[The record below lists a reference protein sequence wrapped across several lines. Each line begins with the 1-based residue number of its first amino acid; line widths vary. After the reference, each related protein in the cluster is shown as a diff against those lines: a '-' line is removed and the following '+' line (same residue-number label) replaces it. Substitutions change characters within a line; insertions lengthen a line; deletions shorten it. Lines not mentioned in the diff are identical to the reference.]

1 MADASTW
8 AVFIIFAVL
17 AVGAFG
23 FILLVTR
30 YKRCASDEILVVYGR
45 IKGGA
50 ASRCIHGG
58 AVMVWPL
65 VQEYKKISLT
75 PMTISIPLDNALS
88 LQNIRINVPS
98 TFTVG
103 VSTNPLIMANAAE
116 RLLHLTKE
124 AIEAMAQ
131 EIILGQL
138 RLTVASLT
146 IEQINQDRDSFLELI
161 RDNVGAELHK
171 LGLYLINVNIIDITD
186 ESNYIES
193 IGKKAASGAVNK
205 ALVDVANAER
215 DGAIGKANAD
225 RDREVQVANNVA
237 ESQKGQKTAEVDR
250 RVYIQQQE
258 ALGVQGENLSRAEI
272 ASYQADLDEKEAHAM
287 QRAEVA
293 RRTAEMEVQKAQYM
307 LEQERLR
314 AEEIVKE
321 EISKTQIEIASEAE
335 AERLRRIARGEADA
349 VLARYNAEAEGT
361 KAVLEAKA
369 NGYKQL
375 VDSAGGDV
383 KAAATL
389 LMVEKIEE
397 IVARQTEAIANLQI
411 DKITVWDSGTGGSE
425 GGSTANFVSSLIR
438 SLPPVHDV
446 AKMAGVDL
454 PDYLG
459 SMKEE

>member
-1 MADASTW
+1 MADSSTW
-8 AVFIIFAVL
+8 AVLIIFAVL
-17 AVGAFG
+17 AIGAFG

-30 YKRCASDEILVVYGR
+30 YKRCSSDEILVVYGR
-45 IKGGA
+45 IRGGK

-58 AVMVWPL
+58 ATMVWPL
-65 VQEYKKISLT
+65 IQEHKKISLT

-103 VSTNPLIMANAAE
+103 VSTNPLIMNNAAE
-116 RLLHLTKE
+116 RLLHLTKNE
-124 AIEAMAQ
+124 IEAMAQ

-146 IEQINQDRDSFLELI
+146 IEQINQDRDAFLELI

-186 ESNYIES
+186 ESYYINS
-193 IGKKAASGAVNK
+193 FGKKAAAGAVNK

-225 RDREVQVANNVA
+225 RDREVQVAQNVA
-237 ESQKGQKTAEVDR
+237 ESQKGQKSAEVDR
-250 RVYIQQQE
+250 RVFVQQQE
-258 ALGVQGENLSRAEI
+258 ATGVQGENLSRAEI
-272 ASYQADLDEKEAHAM
+272 AAYQADLEEKEAAAM

-293 RRTAEMEVQKAQYM
+293 RRTAEMEVQKAQYN

-314 AEEIVKE
+314 AEEIVRE
-321 EISKTQIEIASEAE
+321 EISKTQIEIAAEAE
-335 AERLRRIARGEADA
+335 AERQRRIAQGEADA
-349 VLARYNAEAEGT
+349 ILARYNAEAEGT
-361 KAVLEAKA
+361 RAVLEAKA

-375 VDSAGGDV
+375 VASAGGDP

-389 LMVEKIEE
+389 LMVEKIED
-397 IVARQTEAIANLQI
+397 IVARQTEAISNLQI
-411 DKITVWDSGTGGSE
+411 DKITVWDSGNGGE
-425 GGSTANFVSSLIR
+425 GGSTANFVSSLIH

>member
-1 MADASTW
+1 MADAGFW
-8 AVFIIFAVL
+8 AVFIVFGVL
-17 AVGAFG
+17 AIAAFG
-23 FILLVTR
+23 IILVATR

-45 IKGGA
+45 IRGGK

-65 VQEYKKISLT
+65 IQEYKKISLI

-103 VSTNPLIMANAAE
+103 VSTNPLIMNNAAE
-116 RLLHLTKE
+116 RLLHLTKND
-124 AIEAMAQ
+124 IEGMAQ

-146 IEQINQDRDSFLELI
+146 IEQINQDRDAFLELI

-186 ESNYIES
+186 ESNYINS
-193 IGKKAASGAVNK
+193 IGKKAAAGAVNK

-225 RDREVQVANNVA
+225 REREVQVAQNVA
-237 ESQKGQKTAEVDR
+237 ESEKGQKAAEVDR
-250 RVYIQQQE
+250 RVYVQQQE
-258 ALGVQGENLSRAEI
+258 ATGVQGENISRAEI
-272 ASYQADLDEKEAHAM
+272 ACYQADLEEKEAEAM
-287 QRAEVA
+287 RRAEVA
-293 RRTAEMEVQKAQYM
+293 RRTAEMEVQKAQYN

-314 AEEIVKE
+314 AEEIVRE
-321 EISKTQIEIASEAE
+321 EISKTQIEIAAEAE
-335 AERLRRIARGEADA
+335 AERQRRIAQGEADA

-375 VDSAGGDV
+375 VASAGGDV

-411 DKITVWDSGTGGSE
+411 DKITVWDSGNGGE

>member
-1 MADASTW
+1 MADAGFW
-8 AVFIIFAVL
+8 AVFIVFGVL
-17 AVGAFG
+17 AIAAFG
-23 FILLVTR
+23 IILVATR

-45 IKGGA
+45 IRGGK

-65 VQEYKKISLT
+65 IQEYKKISLI

-103 VSTNPLIMANAAE
+103 VSTNPLIMNNAAE
-116 RLLHLTKE
+116 RLLHLTKND
-124 AIEAMAQ
+124 IEGMAQ

-146 IEQINQDRDSFLELI
+146 IEQINQDRDAFLELI

-186 ESNYIES
+186 ESNYINS
-193 IGKKAASGAVNK
+193 IGKKAAAGAVNK

-225 RDREVQVANNVA
+225 REREVQVAQNVA
-237 ESQKGQKTAEVDR
+237 ESEKGQKAAEVDR
-250 RVYIQQQE
+250 RVYVQQQE
-258 ALGVQGENLSRAEI
+258 ATGVQGENLSRAEI
-272 ASYQADLDEKEAHAM
+272 AAYQADLEEKEAAAM
-287 QRAEVA
+287 QRSEVA
-293 RRTAEMEVQKAQYM
+293 RRTAEMEVQKAQYS

-314 AEEIVKE
+314 AEEIVRE
-321 EISKTQIEIASEAE
+321 EISKTQIEIAAEAE
-335 AERLRRIARGEADA
+335 AERQRRIAQGEADA

-375 VDSAGGDV
+375 VASAGGDV

-389 LMVEKIEE
+389 LMVEEIEE
-397 IVARQTEAIANLQI
+397 IVARQTEAISNLKI
-411 DKITVWDSGTGGSE
+411 DKITVWDSGSGGE
-425 GGSTANFVSSLIR
+425 GGSTANFVSSLIK

>member
-1 MADASTW
+1 
-8 AVFIIFAVL
+8 
-17 AVGAFG
+17 
-23 FILLVTR
+23 
-30 YKRCASDEILVVYGR
+30 
-45 IKGGA
+45 
-50 ASRCIHGG
+50 
-58 AVMVWPL
+58 
-65 VQEYKKISLT
+65 
-75 PMTISIPLDNALS
+75 MTISIPLDNALS

-103 VSTNPLIMANAAE
+103 VSTNPLIMNNAAE
-116 RLLHLTKE
+116 RLLHLTKND
-124 AIEAMAQ
+124 IEAMAQ

-146 IEQINQDRDSFLELI
+146 IEQINQDRDAFLELI

-186 ESNYIES
+186 ESNYINS
-193 IGKKAASGAVNK
+193 IGKKAAAGAVNK

-225 RDREVQVANNVA
+225 REREVQVAQNVA
-237 ESQKGQKTAEVDR
+237 ESEKGQKAAEVDR
-250 RVYIQQQE
+250 RVYVQQQE
-258 ALGVQGENLSRAEI
+258 ATGVQGENISRAEI
-272 ASYQADLDEKEAHAM
+272 AAYQADLDEKEAEAM
-287 QRAEVA
+287 RRAEVA
-293 RRTAEMEVQKAQYM
+293 RRTAEMEVQKAQYN

-314 AEEIVKE
+314 AEEIVRE
-321 EISKTQIEIASEAE
+321 EISKTQIEIAAEAE
-335 AERLRRIARGEADA
+335 AERQRRIAQGEADA

-375 VDSAGGDV
+375 VASAGGDV

-411 DKITVWDSGTGGSE
+411 DKITVWDSGNGGE

>member
-1 MADASTW
+1 MADAGFW
-8 AVFIIFAVL
+8 AVFIVFGVL
-17 AVGAFG
+17 AIAAFG
-23 FILLVTR
+23 IILVATR

-45 IKGGA
+45 IRGGK

-65 VQEYKKISLT
+65 IQEYKKISLI

-103 VSTNPLIMANAAE
+103 VSTNPLIMNNAAE
-116 RLLHLTKE
+116 RLLHLTKND
-124 AIEAMAQ
+124 IEGMAQ

-146 IEQINQDRDSFLELI
+146 IEQINQDRDAFLELI

-171 LGLYLINVNIIDITD
+171 LGLFLINVNIIDITD
-186 ESNYIES
+186 ESNYINS
-193 IGKKAASGAVNK
+193 IGKKAAAGAVNK

-225 RDREVQVANNVA
+225 RDREVQVAQNVA
-237 ESQKGQKTAEVDR
+237 EAEKGKKAAEVDR
-250 RVYIQQQE
+250 RVFVQQQE
-258 ALGVQGENLSRAEI
+258 ATGVQGENLSRAEI
-272 ASYQADLDEKEAHAM
+272 AAYQADLEEKEAEAM
-287 QRAEVA
+287 RRAEVA
-293 RRTAEMEVQKAQYM
+293 RRTAEMEVQKAQYN

-314 AEEIVKE
+314 AEEIVRE
-321 EISKTQIEIASEAE
+321 EISKTQIEIAAEAE
-335 AERLRRIARGEADA
+335 AERQRRIAQGEADA

-375 VDSAGGDV
+375 VESAGGDV

-397 IVARQTEAIANLQI
+397 IVARQTEAISNLQI
-411 DKITVWDSGTGGSE
+411 DKITVWDSGNGGE